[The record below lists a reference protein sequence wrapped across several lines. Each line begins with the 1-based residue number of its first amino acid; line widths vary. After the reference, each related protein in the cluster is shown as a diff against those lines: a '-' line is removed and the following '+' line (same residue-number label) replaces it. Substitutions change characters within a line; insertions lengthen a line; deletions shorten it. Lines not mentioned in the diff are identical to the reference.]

1 MFQLLC
7 SRLYIPAVIAD
18 GFVDMI
24 NPRPFLVRRFIS
36 SSKMQSDGMPLTP
49 HASESARFASFAS
62 KESAGKDIDAAYE
75 SNDAWSRSQ
84 DTKMRTN
91 GSPPSDNSVN
101 FVERLG
107 VNERHGGHHCGGER
121 REGLERTR

>member
-1 MFQLLC
+1 MPCMDMEKTELCDCLGARHTSHACLLFSVFQLPC

-75 SNDAWSRSQ
+75 SNDA
-84 DTKMRTN
+84 
-91 GSPPSDNSVN
+91 
-101 FVERLG
+101 
-107 VNERHGGHHCGGER
+107 
-121 REGLERTR
+121 